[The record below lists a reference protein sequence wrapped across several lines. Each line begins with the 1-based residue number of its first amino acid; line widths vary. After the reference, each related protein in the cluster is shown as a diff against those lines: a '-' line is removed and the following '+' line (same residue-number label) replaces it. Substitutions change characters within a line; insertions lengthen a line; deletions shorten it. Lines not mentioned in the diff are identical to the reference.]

1 MKKELGKS
9 IDVMDCFIV
18 ALLANKQLNVSLID
32 LVWENSIDASVTFG
46 THTYNTVCVC
56 VCVTYITMDLNVQSC
71 SLLFII
77 NDKQIVYH

>member
-1 MKKELGKS
+1 MGKS
-9 IDVMDCFIV
+9 IDEMDCFIG
-18 ALLANKQLNVSLID
+18 ALLNNKQLNVSLID

-56 VCVTYITMDLNVQSC
+56 VCDIHNMDLNVQSC

-77 NDKQIVYH
+77 NNKQIINYHL

>member
-9 IDVMDCFIV
+9 IDVMDCFIGV
-18 ALLANKQLNVSLID
+18 LLVNKQLNVSLID

-46 THTYNTVCVC
+46 THTVCVC
-56 VCVTYITMDLNVQSC
+56 VCVCDIQTMDLNVQTC

-77 NDKQIVYH
+77 NDKQIVYHK